1 MKSIELIEKELNELK
16 KQIKEKDNEIKML
29 NEEIMIL
36 KEKTRAEM
44 LIMIEDKNKGIA
56 KEMKELKEENRII
69 KSRFDDMEKNMEALK
84 VELKGK
90 QASGQA
96 PDVVIEEETE
106 VSDTVKEHS
115 IICGKCEFVAK
126 SESGLKTHMTVKHKT
141 PLFKAY
147 SKISR

>member
-1 MKSIELIEKELNELK
+1 MKSIELIEKELDEVK
-16 KQIKEKDNEIKML
+16 KQINEKDNEIKML
-29 NEEIMIL
+29 SEEIINL
-36 KEKTRAEM
+36 KEKTRSEM
-44 LIMIEDKNKGIA
+44 LIMIEDKNKGIT
-56 KEMKELKEENRII
+56 KEMKEFKEANRII
-69 KSRFDDMEKNMEALK
+69 KSRCDDLEKDMEALK
-84 VELKGK
+84 VEFKGK

-96 PDVVIEEETE
+96 LDVIIEEETE
-106 VSDTVKEHS
+106 VSDNVKEHL